1 MIAIIPARGGSKR
14 IPRKNVRIFYGRPMI
29 AHAIET
35 AKKAALFEEIVV
47 SSDDATTLHIAE
59 EYGAAGVR
67 RPKLLADD
75 QAGTM
80 DVMEHVLR
88 EVSPRHQIACCIY
101 PCTPLLTP
109 ADLKGGLDLLLQ
121 SAAINIGYTFSVG
134 KEPALHD
141 AGAFYWGYTAMFL
154 KRACHLRH
162 GRMYVLPPERDC
174 DINTEDDWRR
184 AEQLYAAARG
194 EKP

>member
-14 IPRKNVRIFYGRPMI
+14 IPRKNIKDFHGRPMI

-35 AKKAALFEEIVV
+35 AKGSMLFEEIVV
-47 SSDDATTLHIAE
+47 SSDDAEILYVAE
-59 EYGAAGVR
+59 EYGAVGVR
-67 RPKLLADD
+67 RPQMLADD
-75 QAGTM
+75 HTGTM
-80 DVMEHVLR
+80 DVVEHVLR

-101 PCTPLLTP
+101 PCTPLLLP
-109 ADLKGGLDLLLQ
+109 ADLHAGLDLLLE
-121 SAAINIGYTFSVG
+121 SAPMHIGYTFSVG

-154 KRACHLRH
+154 KRACHLRY

-174 DINTEDDWRR
+174 DINTKDDWKR